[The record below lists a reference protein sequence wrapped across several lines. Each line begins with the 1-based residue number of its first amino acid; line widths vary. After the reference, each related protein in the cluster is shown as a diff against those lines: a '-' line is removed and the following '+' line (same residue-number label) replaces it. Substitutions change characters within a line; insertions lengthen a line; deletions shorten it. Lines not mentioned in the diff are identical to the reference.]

1 MTALADS
8 SEKRQLTPATTPMLT
23 RPRHLFLLL
32 ALTLSATPFLRALDG
47 HATDNPVIWA
57 DVPDPAIIRVGDTY
71 YMSSTTM
78 HLSPGLPIMKSGDL
92 LNWELAG
99 YAYDTLA
106 SNDAFNLSHG
116 NDAYGRGTW
125 ASSLRF
131 HDGLYYASTFSF
143 TTGRTYIFTTPDIE
157 GDSWTKH
164 SFEPALHDH
173 SLFFDDDGRV
183 YLIPGGGDIRLIE
196 LEADLSGIKEGGI
209 DQIIVPQAHAV
220 AGADIMLP
228 AEGSQL
234 CKVDGKYYLLNI
246 TWPRGG
252 MRTVIVH
259 RADRITGPYEGRV
272 ALQDQG
278 IAQGGLI
285 ETPDGDWY
293 ALLFGDRG
301 AVGRIPYLVPV
312 RWQDGWPVFGVDG
325 KVPTD
330 LPLAAENAGM
340 DAIVGSDDFDRGEA
354 EPVLPLFW
362 QWNHNP
368 VGEAWSVSA
377 RPGFLRLSTVGRVTD
392 LERARN
398 TLTQRTFGPTS
409 SATTRLDASALLPGD
424 VAGLTAFAKHYG
436 FIAVA
441 AEAGGKYL
449 VMVNTGSDAPV
460 EIERVPL
467 DGDTVEL
474 RVDCDFRDQ
483 IDEAAFYYRTDGGE
497 WRKIGNILHMRYTL
511 EHFMGYRF
519 GLFNFATA
527 QSGGHADFDFFRLGT
542 ELLGRD

>member
-1 MTALADS
+1 MKIPALAS
-8 SEKRQLTPATTPMLT
+8 
-23 RPRHLFLLL
+23 L
-32 ALTLSATPFLRALDG
+32 ALLVAPLLHALDG

-78 HLSPGLPIMKSGDL
+78 HLSPGLPIMKSTDL
-92 LNWELAG
+92 LNWELVS

-106 SNDAFNLSHG
+106 SNDAFHLNRG
-116 NDAYGRGTW
+116 NSAYGRGTW

-157 GDSWTKH
+157 EGSWTKH

-183 YLIPGGGDIRLIE
+183 YMIPGGGDLRLVE
-196 LEADLSGIKEGGI
+196 LEPDFSGIKEGGI
-209 DQIIVPQAHAV
+209 NELIIPQAHAV
-220 AGADIMLP
+220 AGDDIMLP

-234 CKVDGKYYLLNI
+234 RKVDGRYYLLNI
-246 TWPRGG
+246 TWPQDG

-259 RADRITGPYEGRV
+259 RADRLTGPWEGRV
-272 ALQDQG
+272 ALQDEG

-285 ETPDGDWY
+285 DTPEGDWY

-312 RWQDGWPVFGVDG
+312 HWEDGWPVFGVDG
-325 KVPTD
+325 KVPAD
-330 LPLAAENAGM
+330 LPLPAENEGM
-340 DAIVGSDDFDRGEA
+340 DAIVGSDDFERAAGDA
-354 EPVLPLFW
+354 ALPLFW

-368 VGEAWSVSA
+368 VNSAWSVTA
-377 RPGFLRLSTVGRVTD
+377 RPGFLRLATVGRASD

-409 SATTRLDASALLPGD
+409 SATTRLDVSALRPGD
-424 VAGLTAFAKHYG
+424 VAGLTAFAAPYG
-436 FIAVA
+436 YIAVA
-441 AEAGGKYL
+441 AEEDRKHL
-449 VMVNTGSDAPV
+449 VMINASGDAPV
-460 EIERVPL
+460 EVARVPL
-467 DGDTVEL
+467 ESDLVEL
-474 RVDCDFRDQ
+474 RVDCDFRNQ
-483 IDEAAFYYRTDGGE
+483 VDEATFFYRTEGGD
-497 WRKIGNILHMRYTL
+497 WKPLGDTLHMRYTL

-519 GLFNFATA
+519 GLFAFATA
-527 QSGGHADFDFFRLGT
+527 QPGGHADFDYFQLGT
-542 ELLGRD
+542 ELLGEE